1 MDKAQELLQQFAD
14 LDGEATAWEGIWRDA
29 AEFCLPYRYQTFSS
43 QSNTPSPAAR
53 NFSAIGSDS
62 LRVLSSGLLGWTTPS
77 QTPWFRWE
85 PTPGSQSSEEL
96 KNWLAQ
102 ASTTAHRILGNSNFY
117 TVAHQFHLE
126 RGAYGTAAMMVEP
139 GKDGKPLNF
148 KLWAAG
154 SYRFTETAEGIC
166 DAAYRKYTL
175 TSSQAVKLWGDD
187 APAICRQEV
196 AANKRTVR
204 HDFLHCIC
212 PREPKDRNPAGGPYG
227 MPVASYHIHR
237 HSKTIVEEG
246 GFPSMPVFVSRWLRW
261 HDESVWGI
269 SPALIAINEIEGVN
283 KLDKILLAKAQLSV
297 EPRIIAK
304 TGAVGHID
312 LTAGGVTQVRDM
324 SDAPQAWADSP
335 ADHRTAMDLLQRRED
350 FIRRVFHAQLFEAL
364 TGIDREMT
372 ATEVMARQ
380 REQVGQIS
388 PAFTLL
394 TTEFLNP
401 LLEAVFMRLMIA
413 GAFGPPPPDAI
424 ADTPTGP
431 QILFPSTVH
440 TSRLAFAIDSLNS
453 DSLLSTVNELSPLIA
468 AQPDILDIW
477 NLDAAAKD
485 IGRGRGVP
493 AEWTRPEE
501 EVVAIREGRA
511 QQAAAAQAMEFAAKQ
526 PDLAA
531 QAATALQ

>member
-1 MDKAQELLQQFAD
+1 MEKAQKLLEQYAD

-29 AEFCLPYRYQTFSS
+29 AEFCLPHRYQTFSS

-85 PTPGSQSSEEL
+85 PTPSREASEDL
-96 KNWLAQ
+96 KNWLAK
-102 ASTTAHRILGNSNFY
+102 ASQTAHRILGNSNFY

-139 GKDGKPLNF
+139 GANGKPVNF

-166 DAAYRKYTL
+166 DSAFRKYKL
-175 TSSQAVKLWGDD
+175 TSRQAVKMWGDN
-187 APAICRQEV
+187 APEICRTEV
-196 AANKRTVR
+196 DANKHTTQ
-204 HDFLHCIC
+204 HEFIHAIC
-212 PREPKDRNPAGGPYG
+212 PREPKDRNPAGGIYG

-237 HSKTIVEEG
+237 ASKQIVDES

-283 KLDKILLAKAQLSV
+283 KLDRILLAKAQLEV

-324 SDAPQAWADSP
+324 GDAPQAWADAPSS
-335 ADHRTAMDLLQRRED
+335 HGISLDLVKRRED
-350 FIRRVFHAQLFEAL
+350 FIRRVFHSQLFEAL

-401 LLEAVFMRLMIA
+401 LLEAVFQRLVIA
-413 GAFGPPPPDAI
+413 GSFGPLPIDAI
-424 ADTPTGP
+424 TETPSGP
-431 QILFPSTVH
+431 QILFPTTVH
-440 TSRLAFAIDSLNS
+440 TSRLSFAIDSLNS
-453 DSLLSTVNELSPLIA
+453 DALLSTVNELAPLIA
-468 AQPDILDIW
+468 AQPEILDNW
-477 NLDAAAKD
+477 NLDTASRE

-493 AEWTRPEE
+493 AEWIRPDE
-501 EVVAIREGRA
+501 EVAAMRDGRA
-511 QQAAAAQAMEFAAKQ
+511 QQAQQAQAMEFAAKQ
-526 PDLAA
+526 PELAT
-531 QAATALQ
+531 QAAAVL